1 MVDFVREGDSG
12 DLRDLTPEPE
22 ALFPKAF
29 YKILGEGDEPV
40 VDTAFLDSPKYRR
53 VLRGIKVFLEIKY
66 QRVALPPVLAIV
78 FREEPRH
85 PADGEI
91 VSLALQTGPVVV
103 DERPGEHR
111 DKGVIA

>member
-12 DLRDLTPEPE
+12 DLRDLTPEAE
-22 ALFPKAF
+22 ALVPKAF

-40 VDTAFLDSPKYRR
+40 VDTAFLDGPKYRR
-53 VLRGIKVFLEIKY
+53 VLRGIKVFREVEY

-78 FREEPRH
+78 FREEPRY

-91 VSLALQTGPVVV
+91 VALSL
-103 DERPGEHR
+103 
-111 DKGVIA
+111 